1 MSLSSQPPLDTTRFI
16 ARHVAGLR
24 RSGIRDF
31 FELVAKN
38 PLASVERILEA
49 HELSLEAGELLR
61 REKGLGKKAL
71 QAAGAGDHFA
81 VLGRKLFEAEHG
93 NDVFKFGVLRQ
104 RAPDFL
110 CQGVVPCADDTRRG
124 HLGTGLQR
132 VDRRVQ
138 AFARPLAR
146 EHD

>member
-1 MSLSSQPPLDTTRFI
+1 MSLSTKPPLDTTRFI
-16 ARHVAGLR
+16 ARHVSGLR

-81 VLGRKLFEAEHG
+81 VLGRKLFEAEHDG
-93 NDVFKFGVLRQ
+93 AVVENTDDGFFAVLGGDGGLACCCGCLLPGLCLRRLQ
-104 RAPDFL
+104 HQHVHLRRA
-110 CQGVVPCADDTRRG
+110 
-124 HLGTGLQR
+124 
-132 VDRRVQ
+132 
-138 AFARPLAR
+138 
-146 EHD
+146 